1 MKIVRG
7 GKMKIR
13 LFTGI
18 VILSLLLTG
27 CASAAKSVENMAGDM
42 SYAPAAEL
50 QAGMPMEPSFAEEYA
65 YDESYNE
72 AATSSDIEAADIERM
87 VIRNADLSIVV
98 DDPNDALNTI
108 GRMAERMGGYIVSS
122 NSWKTRNYRDVEVP
136 EANIQIRVPAEL
148 LNQALEEIK
157 SLLTN
162 KDVDL
167 LREEVSGQDV
177 TKEYTDL
184 NSRLRNLEDAE
195 AQLREILDEAYKTE
209 DVLNVFN
216 QLTYYREQI
225 EITKG
230 QIKYYE
236 ESSALSSINVRIQ
249 AQEAVNPITVAGW
262 KPSVTVSK
270 ALQRLVNAFQVI
282 VDGAIYLVLLVLPI
296 LIIVL
301 LPFYLLFLLVRSL
314 VRRNRKKKQ
323 EIKEISQE

>member
-1 MKIVRG
+1 MKT
-7 GKMKIR
+7 K
-13 LFTGI
+13 LFTGLFI
-18 VILSLLLTG
+18 VGLLLSG
-27 CASAAKSVENMAGDM
+27 CAGAAKTAENIDGDLG
-42 SYAPAAEL
+42 YAPAAEPM
-50 QAGMPMEPSFAEEYA
+50 AEMPMEHAFREEYG
-65 YDESYNE
+65 YDQSYDQ
-72 AATSSDIEAADIERM
+72 AATSSNIEAEDIKRM

-98 DDPNDALNTI
+98 DDPNDALNKI

-122 NSWKTRNYRDVEVP
+122 NSWKTRKYRDVEVP
-136 EANIQIRVPAEL
+136 EANIQVRVPAEL
-148 LNQALEEIK
+148 LNQALDEIK
-157 SLLTN
+157 SLLKN
-162 KDVDL
+162 RDVDL

-225 EITKG
+225 EVTKG

-236 ESSALSSINVRIQ
+236 ESSSLSSITVRIQ
-249 AQEAVNPITVAGW
+249 AQEAVNPITIAGW

-270 ALQRLVNAFQVI
+270 ALQQLVNAFQVI
-282 VDGAIYLVLLVLPI
+282 VDGAIYLVLLIIPI
-296 LIIVL
+296 LIIIL
-301 LPFYLLFLLVRSL
+301 LPFYLVFLLIRSL
-314 VRRNRKKKQ
+314 IRRRRNKKQ